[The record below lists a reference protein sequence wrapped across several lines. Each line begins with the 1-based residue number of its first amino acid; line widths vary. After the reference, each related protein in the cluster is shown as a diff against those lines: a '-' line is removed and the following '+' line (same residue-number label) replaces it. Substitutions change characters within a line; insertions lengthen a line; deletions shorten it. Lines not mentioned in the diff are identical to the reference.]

1 MNIVSPP
8 WITACLQQRKLVD
21 EKLYGLKE
29 STAESQKDGLEPK
42 SEQPATPVPG
52 VVEAPSTTEKEEGPP
67 TDEGAKVGE
76 GGVESNQDIKQ
87 TDEKKE
93 EEGAEKEAEANNNS
107 KSEPEGAQQEKQ
119 DEEANEKEEKTE
131 EVPAK
136 RRILRKAVRRKS
148 KAKKEEA
155 AVLSDD
161 EDASVAV
168 VGEAKTANDQA
179 QISGAGEPVGNIPI
193 VEEEKNGEGDVV
205 KESSEK
211 AAVEC
216 GGDSRQEGEKKETQE
231 ALVVEEVREGGGR
244 VQRDMDSIELLLA
257 GLHPEKKRVSYGDTS
272 VFDFDGEDSAA
283 MRSESQ
289 SEAEQGPVL
298 PTGENQ
304 GEAEAEGQQ
313 VDATPIKAT
322 PKWMG
327 KKIKSTPAKK
337 STGPP
342 RRRKKKESEQEK
354 ENENDESPATNDSDR
369 PLIGKG
375 SGRRGGPGRGNVW
388 VDVDGKRVVKRK
400 IDSPEGQPA
409 TGKKK
414 QTTPKR
420 RKQKKENEEE
430 EEDDEDEEEKGKG
443 ARRIRPA
450 KRKRFRETDEEAL
463 RRGVKLKKF
472 RAVEDEGEK
481 EEIEDF
487 EESLE
492 KDGKS
497 KDGGRKSYSLEKD
510 GVVMV
515 GQGDDPAGVDSF
527 IVQLREKKMTGDG
540 EDEAFK
546 VPCTQPVVKK
556 AKKGGRSKKSKSNV
570 VESEIGGPSL
580 TQMKQDEQQ
589 KKKKKE
595 REKSSSSTQVPRV
608 VVVEPEGEE
617 DEVLIVP
624 GPSMPV
630 EAQKKRFNRPD
641 ELLKGCIFAVSE
653 MPDWI
658 EELLVDEVN
667 FVFIFHSQLN
677 LIRRQ

>member
-1 MNIVSPP
+1 MNIVSPQ
-8 WITACLQQRKLVD
+8 WITTCLQQRKLVD

-29 STAESQKDGLEPK
+29 AEATAESQKDGLEPK
-42 SEQPATPVPG
+42 PEQPATPVPG
-52 VVEAPSTTEKEEGPP
+52 LVEAPSTTEKEESPP
-67 TDEGAKVGE
+67 TDEGTKVGE

-93 EEGAEKEAEANNNS
+93 EEDAEKGAEGTNNNN

-119 DEEANEKEEKTE
+119 DEEANEKEEKIE

-136 RRILRKAVRRKS
+136 RRILRKTVRRKS
-148 KAKKEEA
+148 MAKKEEA
-155 AVLSDD
+155 AVLSED

-168 VGEAKTANDQA
+168 VGEAKTADDQT
-179 QISGAGEPVGNIPI
+179 QISGVGEPVRNIPI
-193 VEEEKNGEGDVV
+193 VEGGVV
-205 KESSEK
+205 KESSEN
-211 AAVEC
+211 AAVE
-216 GGDSRQEGEKKETQE
+216 GGIDSRQEGEKKEMQE
-231 ALVVEEVREGGGR
+231 AMVVEEVREGGGR

-289 SEAEQGPVL
+289 SEAEQGQVL
-298 PTGENQ
+298 PTGENE
-304 GEAEAEGQQ
+304 GEGETQR
-313 VDATPIKAT
+313 VNVTPIKAT
-322 PKWMG
+322 PKRVA
-327 KKIKSTPAKK
+327 KRKK
-337 STGPP
+337 STATKKATRG
-342 RRRKKKESEQEK
+342 RTKKESEQEK
-354 ENENDESPATNDSDR
+354 EKENEESPATNDSDR

-375 SGRRGGPGRGNVW
+375 SGRRGGTGRGNVW
-388 VDVDGKRVVKRK
+388 VDVDGKRVIKRK

-414 QTTPKR
+414 QTAPKR
-420 RKQKKENEEE
+420 SQQKKENEEE
-430 EEDDEDEEEKGKG
+430 EDEEEKGKG
-443 ARRIRPA
+443 ARKIRPA
-450 KRKRFRETDEEAL
+450 KRKRMRETDEEAVK
-463 RRGVKLKKF
+463 RGVKLKKT
-472 RAVEDEGEK
+472 RTTTATKPVEDEGEK

-497 KDGGRKSYSLEKD
+497 KDGGRKSYSLEED

-515 GQGDDPAGVDSF
+515 RQGDDPAGVDSF

-546 VPCTQPVVKK
+546 VPCTQSVVKK
-556 AKKGGRSKKSKSNV
+556 AKGGRSKKSKSNV

-580 TQMKQDEQQ
+580 AQMKQEEQQ
-589 KKKKKE
+589 KKKEKE
-595 REKSSSSTQVPRV
+595 RGKTSSSTQVPRV

-630 EAQKKRFNRPD
+630 EAQKKKFNRPD

-658 EELLVDEVN
+658 EELLVDEVK
-667 FVFIFHSQLN
+667 FVFIFHSQSN
-677 LIRRQ
+677 LILRP